1 MPTAIAPPAAL
12 AKDPPDDRIEV
23 AMSDKYRQAIFL
35 RDAAKDIDSAGCTI
49 LGIPE
54 IFNSAMMSRMP
65 RHTRKD
71 GPGSRLQAHQRQTWR
86 FQLRLHEQG
95 ALLHVGVGRNS
106 ARAFPRTGTIGC
118 KDPPRIAD
126 QIHQP
131 LGWLV
136 LWIEPRALVL
146 VDELLKFPV
155 RKPAVAADIGLAVPD
170 ENYSDGIVFSAEPT
184 PAHFQLFR
192 SRRFHV
198 PQTHH

>member
-1 MPTAIAPPAAL
+1 
-12 AKDPPDDRIEV
+12 
-23 AMSDKYRQAIFL
+23 MSDEYREAIFL
-35 RDAAKDIDSAGCTI
+35 RDAAKDIHSASCTI

-54 IFNSAMMSRMP
+54 IFNSAMMPRMP
-65 RHTRKD
+65 GHTRKD
-71 GPGSRLQAHQRQTWR
+71 SPGSRLKADQRETGR

-95 ALLHVGVGRNS
+95 ALLHIGVGRNGT
-106 ARAFPRTGTIGC
+106 RTFPRPGTIGC
-118 KDPPRIAD
+118 KDPPRMAD
-126 QIHQP
+126 QFHQP

-136 LWIEPRALVL
+136 LWIETCALVL
-146 VDELLKFPV
+146 VNEFLKFPV
-155 RKPAVAADIGLAVPD
+155 RKPAIASDIGLAVPD